1 MQQCLKGQ
9 PDILRKC
16 VGKHWAVYHKISKE
30 NRMVKIQTLAGNEEG
45 TVGAS
50 EELLPETSGKDNARK
65 WEVGQDLFPRTE
77 L

>member
-1 MQQCLKGQ
+1 
-9 PDILRKC
+9 
-16 VGKHWAVYHKISKE
+16 
-30 NRMVKIQTLAGNEEG
+30 MVKIQTLAGNEEG

-65 WEVGQDLFPRTE
+65 WEVGQDLFPRTG